1 MQFISKIA
9 FMKKHF
15 LHFQDFVGHFHLC
28 SVSLPLSLFWGL
40 FSNSATRKMR
50 FCNFCRRRI
59 FQHDVVVPNYHVVLG
74 NFFVE
79 GQLRHKKTFLVYFD
93 VLMQNLKKVIE
104 QAPEFNL
111 LSKKISHTGES
122 FSSIDQIVLNLVP
135 WKLMEWKDFLPQ
147 YEKLSVKNFENDY
160 AFLPKIFVKFKYKF
174 RQNSNPLVPK
184 KFGWKVGGLQFQL
197 LQYTA
202 LVHHKKSERVPQ
214 WNIAFKK
221 ITKSVFHFCS

>member
-1 MQFISKIA
+1 MLFLETSLWKDNYVI
-9 FMKKHF
+9 KK
-15 LHFQDFVGHFHLC
+15 C
-28 SVSLPLSLFWGL
+28 FWCTL
-40 FSNSATRKMR
+40 TCWCRIWKRSSNR
-50 FCNFCRRRI
+50 
-59 FQHDVVVPNYHVVLG
+59 L
-74 NFFVE
+74 
-79 GQLRHKKTFLVYFD
+79 
-93 VLMQNLKKVIE
+93 QNLTCY
-104 QAPEFNL
+104 Q
-111 LSKKISHTGES
+111 KKISHTGES

-135 WKLMEWKDFLPQ
+135 RKSTEWKDFLPQ